1 MAGGLFHWGVP
12 LCVWL
17 AKRWRAEDA
26 ADIARRLDGALGDG
40 GRVLDLGGGTGH
52 LAALLAAEL
61 GRPVT
66 VLDASAP
73 MLRRAARLSGVE
85 PVLGD
90 AARMPFADASF
101 GAVVTFDAVHHFVR
115 PDEAFA
121 EVARVLRP
129 GGALVVGEFDPSS
142 RPIRALAAV
151 ERLRRRAGALLHP
164 ARAGGH
170 GRARRGDG
178 RGGGAPLGLLPVRRA
193 QGRQRL
199 NARRP
204 RAKHLP
210 AGRV

>member
-26 ADIARRLDGALGDG
+26 ADIARRLDGAVGDG

-61 GRPVT
+61 ARPVT

-73 MLRRAARLSGVE
+73 MLRRAAGLRGVE

-115 PDEAFA
+115 PEEALA
-121 EVARVLRP
+121 ETARVLRP

-142 RPIRALAAV
+142 RLIRALAAV
-151 ERLRRRAGALLHP
+151 ERLAGEPGHFFTPRELEGMAGRAGVTGAAETRRWGSYLFV
-164 ARAGGH
+164 
-170 GRARRGDG
+170 GRKDG
-178 RGGGAPLGLLPVRRA
+178 SG
-193 QGRQRL
+193 
-199 NARRP
+199 
-204 RAKHLP
+204 
-210 AGRV
+210 